1 MNAIYTDILNIIY
14 NDMKMKKNDV
24 DGKNSDTN
32 DK

>member
-1 MNAIYTDILNIIY
+1 MNDIYTDILNIIY
-14 NDMKMKKNDV
+14 NDMKNEV